1 MVGPNKF
8 KFVTIFLFLI
18 FFISGCSWLS
28 KEWEDR
34 PKWLMPDA
42 SSSKSNDINEPS
54 DITLVSGFNLTS
66 TPGEVK
72 DEIMAGGLKNEKSK
86 NDKKAKLLSYS
97 FGGTLLNVSNPFTYS
112 SSDSTVNFF
121 ENSILSTRVTFN
133 ALNKGNLEEIV
144 NSLYEILVNS
154 YSYPESE
161 NSIYSFQTYSRSNDD
176 LQIFLSVDE
185 ENNRVLVTE
194 INTKL
199 EESRSFKE
207 FKKKYIDQY
216 QTYEEEVRYGKIK
229 R

>member
-1 MVGPNKF
+1 MVTLKNLKF
-8 KFVTIFLFLI
+8 FSILLFLVL
-18 FFISGCSWLS
+18 FINGCSWLS

-42 SSSKSNDINEPS
+42 SKSESANVNQSSNIR
-54 DITLVSGFNLTS
+54 LVSGFSLLS
-66 TPGEVK
+66 SPSEVR
-72 DEIMAGGLKNEKSK
+72 DEIIAGGLKFEKSR

-97 FGGTLLNVSNPFTYS
+97 FGGTLLNISTEFKYT

-133 ALNKGNLEEIV
+133 ASNNQNLEEIV
-144 NSLYEILVNS
+144 NSLYQILVNN

-161 NSIYSFQTYSRSNDD
+161 NSIYAFQTYSWNNDD
-176 LQIFLSVDE
+176 LEIFLSVDE

-194 INTKL
+194 INSKL

-216 QTYEEEVRYGKIK
+216 QTYEEEVRYGKTK